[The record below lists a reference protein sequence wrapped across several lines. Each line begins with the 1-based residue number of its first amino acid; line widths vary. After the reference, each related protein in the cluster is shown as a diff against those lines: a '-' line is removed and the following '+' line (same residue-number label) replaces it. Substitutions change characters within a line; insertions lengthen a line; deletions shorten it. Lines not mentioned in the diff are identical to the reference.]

1 MRKSFLLLLATTAG
15 YFCWLLLAAQS
26 AYAHVG
32 TPYTL
37 VNTDAFHQKFISGLT
52 AGIDHIGSGID
63 HILFL
68 YLLILPIPAYLTR
81 RRMHA
86 RNGFLQSANLTV
98 KTVSAFTLGHAT
110 SVALAAF
117 NIISVPDKLIETL
130 IALSIFITAIHALY
144 PTQNRAIFFVPVLFG
159 LVHGL
164 AFSTMLKHLVVFQ
177 SDRVLTLFA
186 FNIGIEFA
194 QVILVVATLP
204 SIWLLSRTRWYPTV
218 KNCGAVIGLMLA
230 EFWIGERTFNLR
242 NPALPL
248 TQFLTN
254 HIWFIPA
261 LLATLALIAYSR
273 LEWRS
278 ERRA

>member
-1 MRKSFLLLLATTAG
+1 MRKSSLILLATSAVVL
-15 YFCWLLLAAQS
+15 FLSAQS

-32 TPYTL
+32 TPYIL
-37 VNTDAFHQKFISGLT
+37 INTDTFHQKFISGFT
-52 AGIDHIGSGID
+52 AGRDHIGSGVD
-63 HILFL
+63 HLLFL
-68 YLLILPIPAYLTR
+68 YLLILPIPAYITR
-81 RRMHA
+81 RHLRPGK
-86 RNGFLQSANLTV
+86 GFLQSVNLTV
-98 KTVSAFTLGHAT
+98 KTVSAFTVGHAT

-117 NIISVPDKLIETL
+117 NIISVPDRLIETL
-130 IALSIFITAIHALY
+130 IALSIFITAIHTLY
-144 PTQNRAIFFVPVLFG
+144 PTRNRAIFFIPVLFG

-186 FNIGIEFA
+186 FNICIEFS

-204 SIWLLSRTRWYPTV
+204 SIWLLGHTRWYPTV
-218 KNCGAVIGLMLA
+218 KNCGAVISLMLA
-230 EFWIGERTFNLR
+230 EFWIGERTFSLT

>member
-1 MRKSFLLLLATTAG
+1 MRKSSLLLLATSAVVQ
-15 YFCWLLLAAQS
+15 FLSAQS

-32 TPYTL
+32 TPYIL
-37 VNTDAFHQKFISGLT
+37 INTDTFHQKFISGFT
-52 AGIDHIGSGID
+52 AGKDHIGSGVD
-63 HILFL
+63 HLLFL
-68 YLLILPIPAYLTR
+68 YLLILPIPAYITR
-81 RRMHA
+81 RHLRPGK
-86 RNGFLQSANLTV
+86 GFLQSVNLTV
-98 KTVSAFTLGHAT
+98 KTVSAFTVGHAT

-117 NIISVPDKLIETL
+117 NIISVPDRLIETL
-130 IALSIFITAIHALY
+130 IALSIFITAIHTLY
-144 PTQNRAIFFVPVLFG
+144 PTRNRVIFFIPVLFG

-204 SIWLLSRTRWYPTV
+204 SIWLLGHTRWYPTV
-218 KNCGAVIGLMLA
+218 KNCGAVISLMLA
-230 EFWIGERTFNLR
+230 EFWIGERTFSLT

>member
-1 MRKSFLLLLATTAG
+1 MRKSSLLLLTTSAVV
-15 YFCWLLLAAQS
+15 LLLTAQS

-37 VNTDAFHQKFISGLT
+37 VNTDTFHQKFISGLT
-52 AGIDHIGSGID
+52 AGRDHIGSGVD
-63 HILFL
+63 HLLFL
-68 YLLILPIPAYLTR
+68 YLLILPVPAYITR
-81 RRMHA
+81 RRL
-86 RNGFLQSANLTV
+86 RPGKGFLQSVNLTV
-98 KTVSAFTLGHAT
+98 KTVSAFTLGHAI
-110 SVALAAF
+110 SVALASL
-117 NIISVPDKLIETL
+117 NVISVPDKVIEAL
-130 IALSIFITAIHALY
+130 IALSIFITAIHVLY
-144 PTQNRAIFFVPVLFG
+144 PTQNRFIFFVPILFG

-164 AFSTMLKHLVVFQ
+164 AFATMLEQLVVFQ

-204 SIWLLSRTRWYPTV
+204 SIWLLGHTRWYPTV
-218 KNCGAVIGLMLA
+218 KNCGAIIGLILA
-230 EFWIGERTFNLR
+230 EFWIGERTFNLK

-248 TQFLTN
+248 TQFLTD

>member
-15 YFCWLLLAAQS
+15 YFCWVVLAAQS

-37 VNTDAFHQKFISGLT
+37 VNTDTFHQKFISGLT
-52 AGIDHIGSGID
+52 AGREHIGSGVD
-63 HILFL
+63 HLLFL

-81 RRMHA
+81 RHLRPG
-86 RNGFLQSANLTV
+86 NGFLQSANLTV

-194 QVILVVATLP
+194 QLILVVATLP

-218 KNCGAVIGLMLA
+218 KNCGAVIGLILA
-230 EFWIGERTFNLR
+230 EFWIGERTFNLK

-248 TQFLTN
+248 TQFLTD

-273 LEWRS
+273 IEWRS